1 MNNEVC
7 AWEDGSARVSGA
19 NSCGAIHL
27 QLITCEVIAAF
38 RDPFDDE
45 AVDFQ
50 DGGCAVQRRAICIH
64 RKV

>member
-1 MNNEVC
+1 MNNGVC
-7 AWEDGSARVSGA
+7 AWEDGSARVS
-19 NSCGAIHL
+19 NWCGTIHL
-27 QLITCEVIAAF
+27 QLITCEVIAAL

-45 AVDFQ
+45 AVDVQ